1 MNSNPVLEAIRTR
14 RVVRALTEEPVE
26 RAQLEDILKAGR
38 WAPSGGNR
46 RLHRY
51 VAVLNPLTLRLLRM
65 VSPGMLQRPQAI
77 VLICIDWKRV
87 NAYGMEPADNRPRK
101 GLYIDVGTAAQT
113 MLLAAH
119 ALGLASGI
127 VTSFPKAGVSAVLN
141 LPKHLSPELF
151 ICLGHAAPIGPAP
164 MRAWGKITWQSL
176 TDWERFPAALIA
188 ASTSTQAESDLS

>member
-1 MNSNPVLEAIRTR
+1 MSNPVLEAIRTR
-14 RVVRALTEEPVE
+14 RVVRAMTNQPIE
-26 RAQLEDILKAGR
+26 RSQLEEILKAGR

-51 VAVLNPLTLRLLRM
+51 VAVQNPLTLRLLRM
-65 VSPGMLQRPQAI
+65 VSPGMLQKSAAI

-87 NAYGMEPADNRPRK
+87 GAYGLSAHSE

-119 ALGLASGI
+119 SIGLGSGI
-127 VTSFPKAGVSAVLN
+127 VTSFSHAAVGAVLN
-141 LPKHLSPELF
+141 LPQHLSPEMF
-151 ICLGHAAPIGPAP
+151 ICLGYADPAEPPP

-176 TDWERFPAALIA
+176 VDWERFPH
-188 ASTSTQAESDLS
+188 